1 MRGFLKGA
9 YGAWLGAV
17 CGMSF
22 MGGVCAFVDE
32 LSELAMSGEN
42 MLLMFYFVLVAI
54 CGIVGGWLCS
64 RL

>member
-1 MRGFLKGA
+1 MKGFLRGA
-9 YGAWLGAV
+9 HGAWLGAV

-32 LSELAMSGEN
+32 LTELSMSGEN
-42 MLLMFYFVLVAI
+42 TLLMFYLVLVCI